1 MNDDDQEN
9 NGEAKTDNDD
19 NDDESEDGVFGL
31 TTVIDLKKHK
41 VNERER
47 VFFKFFIDCFILRS
61 RKLCNV
67 IYYRYEKICLQ
78 NVVVCKI
85 F

>member
-41 VNERER
+41 VNEREFFLNFSLIVSYWDQENCAISSVTGMKR
-47 VFFKFFIDCFILRS
+47 SVFKML
-61 RKLCNV
+61 
-67 IYYRYEKICLQ
+67 
-78 NVVVCKI
+78 
-85 F
+85 

>member
-9 NGEAKTDNDD
+9 NGEAKTD

-41 VNERER
+41 VNERE
-47 VFFKFFIDCFILRS
+47 FFKNFSLIVL
-61 RKLCNV
+61 
-67 IYYRYEKICLQ
+67 Y
-78 NVVVCKI
+78 
-85 F
+85 

>member
-19 NDDESEDGVFGL
+19 DDDDESEDGVFGL

-41 VNERER
+41 VNERE
-47 VFFKFFIDCFILRS
+47 FFKNFSLIVS
-61 RKLCNV
+61 
-67 IYYRYEKICLQ
+67 Y
-78 NVVVCKI
+78 
-85 F
+85 

>member
-9 NGEAKTDNDD
+9 NGEAKTD

-41 VNERER
+41 VNERE
-47 VFFKFFIDCFILRS
+47 FFKNFSLIVSNWDQENCAISSVTGMKRS
-61 RKLCNV
+61 VFKML
-67 IYYRYEKICLQ
+67 
-78 NVVVCKI
+78 
-85 F
+85 

>member
-19 NDDESEDGVFGL
+19 DDDDESEDGVFGL

-41 VNERER
+41 VNERES
-47 VFFKFFIDCFILRS
+47 FFKNFH
-61 RKLCNV
+61 
-67 IYYRYEKICLQ
+67 
-78 NVVVCKI
+78 
-85 F
+85 

>member
-9 NGEAKTDNDD
+9 NGEAKTD

-41 VNERER
+41 VNERES
-47 VFFKFFIDCFILRS
+47 FFKFFTLIVS
-61 RKLCNV
+61 H
-67 IYYRYEKICLQ
+67 
-78 NVVVCKI
+78 
-85 F
+85 

>member
-41 VNERER
+41 VNERE
-47 VFFKFFIDCFILRS
+47 FFFNFSLIVS
-61 RKLCNV
+61 
-67 IYYRYEKICLQ
+67 Y
-78 NVVVCKI
+78 
-85 F
+85 

>member
-41 VNERER
+41 VNERE
-47 VFFKFFIDCFILRS
+47 FLKNFSFIVS
-61 RKLCNV
+61 
-67 IYYRYEKICLQ
+67 Y
-78 NVVVCKI
+78 
-85 F
+85 

>member
-19 NDDESEDGVFGL
+19 DDDESEDGVFGL

-41 VNERER
+41 VNERES
-47 VFFKFFIDCFILRS
+47 FFKNFHWLFHTEIKKTVQCHL
-61 RKLCNV
+61 
-67 IYYRYEKICLQ
+67 LQ
-78 NVVVCKI
+78 VWKDLSSKCCSL
-85 F
+85 

>member
-41 VNERER
+41 VNERE
-47 VFFKFFIDCFILRS
+47 FFLNFSLIVS
-61 RKLCNV
+61 H
-67 IYYRYEKICLQ
+67 
-78 NVVVCKI
+78 
-85 F
+85 

>member
-9 NGEAKTDNDD
+9 NGEAKTD

-41 VNERER
+41 VNEREIL
-47 VFFKFFIDCFILRS
+47 KFFIDCFTLRS

-78 NVVVCKI
+78 NVVVYKI

>member
-9 NGEAKTDNDD
+9 NGEAKTD

-41 VNERER
+41 VNERE
-47 VFFKFFIDCFILRS
+47 FFLNFSLIVS
-61 RKLCNV
+61 H
-67 IYYRYEKICLQ
+67 
-78 NVVVCKI
+78 
-85 F
+85 

>member
-9 NGEAKTDNDD
+9 NGEAKTD

-41 VNERER
+41 VNERE
-47 VFFKFFIDCFILRS
+47 FFKNFSLIVSYWDQENCAISSITGMKRFVFKML
-61 RKLCNV
+61 
-67 IYYRYEKICLQ
+67 
-78 NVVVCKI
+78 
-85 F
+85 

>member
-41 VNERER
+41 VNERE
-47 VFFKFFIDCFILRS
+47 FFKIFSLIVSYWDQENCAISSVTGMKRS
-61 RKLCNV
+61 VFKML
-67 IYYRYEKICLQ
+67 
-78 NVVVCKI
+78 
-85 F
+85 

>member
-41 VNERER
+41 VNEREFFFNFSLIVSYWDQENCAMSSITGMKR
-47 VFFKFFIDCFILRS
+47 SVFKML
-61 RKLCNV
+61 
-67 IYYRYEKICLQ
+67 
-78 NVVVCKI
+78 
-85 F
+85 

>member
-41 VNERER
+41 VNEREFLKNFSFIVSYWDQENCAISSITVMKR
-47 VFFKFFIDCFILRS
+47 FVFKML
-61 RKLCNV
+61 
-67 IYYRYEKICLQ
+67 
-78 NVVVCKI
+78 
-85 F
+85 

>member
-9 NGEAKTDNDD
+9 NGEAKTD

-41 VNERER
+41 VNERE
-47 VFFKFFIDCFILRS
+47 FFKNFSLIVSYWDQENCAISSVTGMKRS
-61 RKLCNV
+61 VFKML
-67 IYYRYEKICLQ
+67 
-78 NVVVCKI
+78 
-85 F
+85 

>member
-9 NGEAKTDNDD
+9 NGEAKTD

-41 VNERER
+41 VNERES
-47 VFFKFFIDCFILRS
+47 FFKFFTLIVSHWDQENCAMSSITGMKRS
-61 RKLCNV
+61 VFKML
-67 IYYRYEKICLQ
+67 
-78 NVVVCKI
+78 
-85 F
+85 

>member
-9 NGEAKTDNDD
+9 NGEAKTD

-41 VNERER
+41 VNEWE
-47 VFFKFFIDCFILRS
+47 FFKNFSLIVSYWDQENCAISSVTGMKRS
-61 RKLCNV
+61 VFKML
-67 IYYRYEKICLQ
+67 
-78 NVVVCKI
+78 
-85 F
+85 

>member
-9 NGEAKTDNDD
+9 NGEAKTD

-41 VNERER
+41 VNEQE
-47 VFFKFFIDCFILRS
+47 FFKNFSLIVSYWDQENCAISSVTGMKRS
-61 RKLCNV
+61 VFKML
-67 IYYRYEKICLQ
+67 
-78 NVVVCKI
+78 
-85 F
+85 

>member
-41 VNERER
+41 VNERE
-47 VFFKFFIDCFILRS
+47 FFKNFSLIVSYWDQENCAISSVTGMKRS
-61 RKLCNV
+61 VFKML
-67 IYYRYEKICLQ
+67 
-78 NVVVCKI
+78 
-85 F
+85 